1 MGNWIKIKD
10 GDKDG
15 FEIFSRHYTFRK
27 WRQRDGKNGKRFGGP
42 GEQIILITKCKKA
55 LWVWRKEIWRRDGQ
69 TGICCAVF
77 RNESEMLSSELI
89 KEAVGLAQERW
100 PQERLF
106 TFVDAGKIR
115 SKHPGACFH
124 KAGWRHCGKTKAKGL
139 YILEFLSG
147 EEKKEN
153 EKKIASTNVQYEL
166 FRSIA

>member
-42 GEQIILITKCKKA
+42 GEQIIMMTENKKA

-77 RNESEMLSSELI
+77 RNESELLSSELI
-89 KEAVGLAQERW
+89 REAVIIANERW

-106 TFVDAGKIR
+106 TFVDAKKIK

-124 KAGWRHCGKTKAKGL
+124 KAGWRHCGRTKTKGL
-139 YILEFLSG
+139 YILEFCG

-153 EKKIASTNVQYEL
+153 EKKIISTNVQYEL